1 MADVAAVDGDAR
13 AAARVEAG
21 TFPRGAVATPN
32 HHATAAGQEVLAAGG
47 NAVDAAVAAGLVL
60 AVVTPYHCGLGGDV
74 LAMVWDGT
82 AHGLLSVG
90 AAPDGAHP
98 EQIRAALAVERAAG
112 RAEHPSLPGTAGMPD
127 RGALAVTVPGA
138 VAGWLALLE
147 RFGTWSPARVA
158 ERAIAHAEDGFVVS
172 AFAARSVEKARGRL
186 GEQPGWETTFG
197 GMREGDRFVQPTLA
211 RSLRAIVEGGRD
223 AFYRGE
229 LAAAIVHTLARHG
242 SAMTI
247 GDLATHEVAWV
258 TPIAGRY
265 RGVEV
270 LELPPPTQGVSVL
283 TALAMLD
290 ALGPLPDDAPLARH
304 LQVETVRAAM
314 ADRQEHVGDPTTMR
328 TTSAALLD
336 PGRIAAMAAAV
347 DPHRAGPWPTARPAP
362 GGTAYLCAADA
373 DGLLVSLIQ
382 SNFKGF
388 GSGVVVT
395 EGGFGLHNRGSHLS
409 LDPDDANAIG
419 SGRRPLHTLIP
430 ALVLEDGAPRY
441 VLGSMGGDAQAQ
453 VHVQLLGH
461 LIDGG
466 ADVAAAVAAPRFVVE
481 VGDGSVALEERT
493 APEVRAGLEARGHI
507 VTTLTDSA
515 LAGHA
520 HIIGI
525 GPDGYHVASD
535 PRCDGAA
542 AGI

>member
-1 MADVAAVDGDAR
+1 MADDGSTR
-13 AAARVEAG
+13 IEAG
-21 TFPRGAVATPN
+21 RFPRGAVATPN
-32 HHATAAGQEVLAAGG
+32 HFATAAGQEVLAAGG
-47 NAVDAAVAAGLVL
+47 NAVDAVVAAGLML
-60 AVVTPYHCGLGGDV
+60 AVVTPYHCGLGGDL

-82 AHGLLSVG
+82 PQGLLSVG
-90 AAPDGAHP
+90 SAPAGANP
-98 EQIRAALAVERAAG
+98 EQVRAALAAERAAG
-112 RAEHPSLPGTAGMPD
+112 GPEHPSLPGTGGMPD

-147 RFGTWSPARVA
+147 RYGTWTPARVA
-158 ERAIAHAEDGFVVS
+158 ERAIAFAEDGFIVS
-172 AFAARSVEKARGRL
+172 AFAARSVANARARL
-186 GEQPGWETTFG
+186 GGQPGWEDTFG
-197 GMREGDRFVQPTLA
+197 GMQQGDRFVQPALA
-211 RSLRAIVEGGRD
+211 RSLRTIAEGGAD

-229 LAAAIVHTLARHG
+229 LAEAIASTLAQHG
-242 SAMTI
+242 SAMTTD
-247 GDLATHEVAWV
+247 DLAAHRVEWVA
-258 TPIAGRY
+258 PLSGRY

-290 ALGPLPDDAPLARH
+290 ALGPLPTDPALARH
-304 LQVETVRAAM
+304 LQVEAVRASM
-314 ADRQEHVGDPTTMR
+314 ADRQEHVGDPATMR
-328 TTSAALLD
+328 TTPEELLE

-347 DPHRAGPWPTARPAP
+347 DPDRAGAWPTARPAP

-419 SGRRPLHTLIP
+419 PGRRPLHTLIP
-430 ALVLEDGAPRY
+430 ALVLQDGAPRY
-441 VLGSMGGDAQAQ
+441 VMGTMGGDAQAQ

-461 LIDGG
+461 LVDHG
-466 ADVAAAVAAPRFVVE
+466 ADVAAAVAAPRFVVD
-481 VGDGSVALEERT
+481 VGDGSVALEDGIE
-493 APEVRAGLEARGHI
+493 PDVREGLGSRGHAL
-507 VTTLTDSA
+507 TRLTDSA

-520 HIIGI
+520 HIIEI
-525 GPDGYHVASD
+525 VPDGYEVASD